1 MVNQKVVAKRAGVSS
16 ATVSNVLN
24 DTHFVSDKLKEK
36 VLCAIKELN
45 YEPNAIAR
53 GLKTKK
59 SKTLGLIFSDILNLF
74 FTVIAKNIETVAA
87 RHGYSVIFCDGCED
101 YEEEL
106 IKLRIMRER
115 RVDGLII
122 VPTGGNVEYVNSLL
136 EGGMRIVQIDRK
148 LNSLKIDT
156 ITVDNEEITYEA
168 VKYLIDLG
176 HVKIG
181 VITLPQKLTPIKERL
196 KGYFKALNEANIN
209 INLSYIKEG
218 STIREEGYKMAMELL
233 NMKDRPTAI
242 FTLSNRFVL
251 GILKAI
257 KEFGLMIPKDISL
270 IVFDDVE
277 YFPEMTPPI
286 TAVSQPVHEIG
297 STAAELVIKRIEQ
310 ESKFKPKHIILKPTL
325 VIRDSCRQI

>member
-1 MVNQKVVAKRAGVSS
+1 MVNQKVVAKRAGVST

-24 DTHFVSDKLKEK
+24 NTHYVSDKLKEK

-74 FTVIAKNIETVAA
+74 FTRIAKNIETVAA
-87 RHGYSVIFCDGCED
+87 EHGYNVIFCDDSED
-101 YEEEL
+101 HKEEL
-106 IKLRIMRER
+106 TKLRIMRER

-122 VPTGGNVEYVNSLL
+122 IPTGGNVEYISGLI
-136 EGGMRIVQIDRK
+136 EGGMRIVQVDRK
-148 LNSLKIDT
+148 LNNLKIDT
-156 ITVDNEEITYEA
+156 ITIDNEEIAHKA

-181 VITLPQKLTPIKERL
+181 VITLPKELTCVKERL

-209 INLSYIKEG
+209 INISYIKEG
-218 STIREEGYKMAMELL
+218 STIREEGNKMAMELL
-233 NMKDRPTAI
+233 HIRDRPTAI
-242 FTLSNRFVL
+242 FTFSNRFVL

-277 YFPEMTPPI
+277 YFSEMTPPI
-286 TAVSQPVHEIG
+286 TAVRQPVHEIG
-297 STAAELVIKRIEQ
+297 AAAADLVIKRIEQ
-310 ESKFKPKHIILKPTL
+310 KSKFKPKNIVLKSTL
-325 VIRDSCRQI
+325 IIRDSCRQI